1 MKDFS
6 ARLYK
11 YGLVA
16 PLGVAFEVYL
26 LCRSAFFAELY

>member
-1 MKDFS
+1 MS
-6 ARLYK
+6 VPHK
-11 YGLVA
+11 YRFVA